1 MVKDQVTYKGRPTRI
16 KLNISTETLKPRKS
30 YLDILQS
37 LNKHRCLPRLVYSA
51 KVLVLIDTEN
61 KIFQNNTK
69 FKNIF
74 F

>member
-51 KVLVLIDTEN
+51 KVSVLIDTEN
-61 KIFQNNTK
+61 KIFHNNTK
-69 FKNIF
+69 FNNIF
-74 F
+74 P